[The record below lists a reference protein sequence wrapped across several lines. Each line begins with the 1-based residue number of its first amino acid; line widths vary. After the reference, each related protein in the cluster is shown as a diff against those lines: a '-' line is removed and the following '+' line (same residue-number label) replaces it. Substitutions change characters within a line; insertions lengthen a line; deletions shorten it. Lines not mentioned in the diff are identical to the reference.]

1 MSSSGLST
9 LSLHTEGLW
18 MGRFWLRFNT
28 LLAMETSVQQFF
40 HVSPDYCAPW
50 SPFSCLASGASPCSR
65 TRHWAAT
72 LSMKLPR
79 ATVAGMAWLN
89 LDVAMEGLLV
99 LPWPLATRA
108 AQPGLAVGMLA
119 LESQRSAWRLCLRS
133 SQHFPRS
140 THHPAPCAPSRP
152 HAKCDQ
158 CDPLKQAP
166 GKGATG
172 NMTSLLEWTP
182 PEGAGRGNCERLR
195 PSPPLL
201 PAKAQDIQR
210 MTMTLVSR
218 AGPRSLND
226 TFSPLHWWLLS
237 PCSCWSALFQHSF
250 AQLQFHSIPLRH
262 NPVLLDVAFGDS
274 DSTLLFPP
282 ATQGPLSGR
291 ISRTEAWGQSD
302 CLWLLPCYSH

>member
-99 LPWPLATRA
+99 LP
-108 AQPGLAVGMLA
+108 
-119 LESQRSAWRLCLRS
+119 
-133 SQHFPRS
+133 
-140 THHPAPCAPSRP
+140 
-152 HAKCDQ
+152 
-158 CDPLKQAP
+158 
-166 GKGATG
+166 
-172 NMTSLLEWTP
+172 
-182 PEGAGRGNCERLR
+182 
-195 PSPPLL
+195 
-201 PAKAQDIQR
+201 
-210 MTMTLVSR
+210 
-218 AGPRSLND
+218 
-226 TFSPLHWWLLS
+226 
-237 PCSCWSALFQHSF
+237 
-250 AQLQFHSIPLRH
+250 
-262 NPVLLDVAFGDS
+262 
-274 DSTLLFPP
+274 
-282 ATQGPLSGR
+282 
-291 ISRTEAWGQSD
+291 
-302 CLWLLPCYSH
+302 